1 MEFYAGLASKV
12 RGSHV
17 PLPQKNAYGM
27 VVRQPIGVCG
37 GIVPWNFPLTLMGT
51 KLGPALAAGN
61 TIIIK
66 PASTTPLATIKVI
79 ELIAQA
85 TFGEGK
91 AQKQLPKGTVN
102 IVTGPGGSVGE
113 ELLRNPRVR
122 RIAFTGSTPVGR
134 HVMEVAGREI
144 KRVTLELGG
153 SDPMIVMEDANVDLA
168 VKMADVGRYFNCGQM
183 CLGVKRL
190 FLQESIA
197 DNFIGGLVEILKKKT
212 VGNGMSKETRMGPI
226 HIGSQRQEVEE
237 QVEDAKARGGK
248 VLFGGERP
256 KGAEFDNGFFYLP
269 TLMTNVPEDSRLTKE
284 EVFGPALPVYTFK
297 TLDEALE
304 KANSSEFGLGSSIW
318 TRNLLHAN
326 KAIDKRFAREWD
338 QRQPPVASQRHALLR
353 ERRNGNEGDVE
364 FGVGV
369 ENFMRIQIE
378 PHRLVQH
385 TIEIVFIAE
394 LGFALARLVGIAQH
408 MMVGEQQAGA
418 DEKSR
423 TVPGAAIARDLDP
436 ANRRGCPPAAIEEID
451 RHEVA
456 LADDALEAIRITL
469 RRLDEV
475 LAKGKPLVG
484 LRPGASLAPSR
495 GRDVVRLRA
504 AGLFYRTRKCFR
516 LGCYNVLTRSIC
528 FRLRVHRPLPRA
540 A

>member
-1 MEFYAGLASKV
+1 MAKMFIGGESVDSVTKNTTEVRNPATGATVDSVPQGNDKDVQQAIQAAEDAFKVWSDVTPEDRGNALMNAAELIKKNSAEIAQLLTQEQGKTLFESGLEIHHLVHGLEFYAGLASKV

-91 AQKQLPKGTVN
+91 AQKTLPKGTVN

-113 ELLRNPRVR
+113 ELLRNPRIR
-122 RIAFTGSTPVGR
+122 RIAFTGSTPIGR

-153 SDPMIVMEDANVDLA
+153 SDPMIVMEDANLDLA

-197 DNFIGGLVEILKKKT
+197 DNFLGGLVEILKKKT

-237 QVEDAKARGGK
+237 QVEDAKARGAK
-248 VLFGGERP
+248 LLFGGERP
-256 KGAEFDNGFFYLP
+256 KGGDFDKGFFYLP
-269 TLMTNVPEDSRLTKE
+269 TLMSDVPDDARMTRE

-297 TLDEALE
+297 TLDEALD

-326 KAIDKRFAREWD
+326 KAIEKLQA
-338 QRQPPVASQRHALLR
+338 
-353 ERRNGNEGDVE
+353 GNVWVNSLHYGYDELPFGGVKSS
-364 FGVGV
+364 GVGR
-369 ENFMRIQIE
+369 EHGPEALDYYLE
-378 PHRLVQH
+378 P
-385 TIEIVFIAE
+385 
-394 LGFALARLVGIAQH
+394 
-408 MMVGEQQAGA
+408 
-418 DEKSR
+418 
-423 TVPGAAIARDLDP
+423 
-436 ANRRGCPPAAIEEID
+436 
-451 RHEVA
+451 
-456 LADDALEAIRITL
+456 
-469 RRLDEV
+469 
-475 LAKGKPLVG
+475 KG
-484 LRPGASLAPSR
+484 
-495 GRDVVRLRA
+495 VVVV
-504 AGLFYRTRKCFR
+504 
-516 LGCYNVLTRSIC
+516 NV
-528 FRLRVHRPLPRA
+528 
-540 A
+540 

>member
-1 MEFYAGLASKV
+1 MANMFIGGESVDSVTKNTSEVRNPATGATVDTVPQGNDKDVQQAIFAAEDAFKVWSDVSPEDRGNALMNAGELIKKNAAEIAQLLTQEQGKTLFEAGLEIHHLVHGLEFYAGLASKV

-102 IVTGPGGSVGE
+102 IVTGPGSSVGE

-134 HVMEVAGREI
+134 HVMED
-144 KRVTLELGG
+144 
-153 SDPMIVMEDANVDLA
+153 SNVDLA

-212 VGNGMSKETRMGPI
+212 VGNGTSKETRMGPI

-256 KGAEFDNGFFYLP
+256 KGGDFDQGFFYLP

-326 KAIDKRFAREWD
+326 KAIDKLQA
-338 QRQPPVASQRHALLR
+338 
-353 ERRNGNEGDVE
+353 GNVWVNSLHYGYDDLPFGGVKSS
-364 FGVGV
+364 GVGR
-369 ENFMRIQIE
+369 EHGPEALDYYLE
-378 PHRLVQH
+378 P
-385 TIEIVFIAE
+385 
-394 LGFALARLVGIAQH
+394 
-408 MMVGEQQAGA
+408 
-418 DEKSR
+418 
-423 TVPGAAIARDLDP
+423 
-436 ANRRGCPPAAIEEID
+436 
-451 RHEVA
+451 
-456 LADDALEAIRITL
+456 
-469 RRLDEV
+469 
-475 LAKGKPLVG
+475 KG
-484 LRPGASLAPSR
+484 
-495 GRDVVRLRA
+495 VVVV
-504 AGLFYRTRKCFR
+504 
-516 LGCYNVLTRSIC
+516 NV
-528 FRLRVHRPLPRA
+528 
-540 A
+540 

>member
-1 MEFYAGLASKV
+1 MAKMLIGGELVDSVTKETTEVRNPATGAVVDKVPKGNEKDVQQAIQAAEAAFKEWADVTPEDRGNALLNACELIKKNSGEIAQLLTQEQGKTLFEANLEIHHLIHGLEFYAGLSSKV

-66 PASTTPLATIKVI
+66 PASTTPLATMRTI

-91 AQKQLPKGTVN
+91 AQKQLPKGTVQV
-102 IVTGPGGSVGE
+102 VTGPGGSVGE

-153 SDPMIVMEDANVDLA
+153 SDPMIVMEDANLDLA

-197 DNFIGGLVEILKKKT
+197 EKFIGDMVEILKKNT
-212 VGNGMSKETRMGPI
+212 VGDGMKKESRMGPI
-226 HIGSQRQEVEE
+226 HLESQRNEVEE
-237 QVEDAKARGGK
+237 QVEDAKSRGAK
-248 VLFGGERP
+248 TLFGGERP
-256 KGAEFDNGFFYLP
+256 KGGDMDKGYFYTP
-269 TLMTNVPEDSRLTKE
+269 TLMSDVPDDARMTKE

-304 KANSSEFGLGSSIW
+304 KANASEFGLGSSIW
-318 TRNLLHAN
+318 TRNLLSAN
-326 KAIDKRFAREWD
+326 KAIDKLQA
-338 QRQPPVASQRHALLR
+338 
-353 ERRNGNEGDVE
+353 GNVWVNSLHYGYDELPFGGVKSS
-364 FGVGV
+364 GVGR
-369 ENFMRIQIE
+369 EHGPEALDYYLE
-378 PHRLVQH
+378 P
-385 TIEIVFIAE
+385 
-394 LGFALARLVGIAQH
+394 
-408 MMVGEQQAGA
+408 
-418 DEKSR
+418 
-423 TVPGAAIARDLDP
+423 
-436 ANRRGCPPAAIEEID
+436 
-451 RHEVA
+451 
-456 LADDALEAIRITL
+456 
-469 RRLDEV
+469 
-475 LAKGKPLVG
+475 KG
-484 LRPGASLAPSR
+484 
-495 GRDVVRLRA
+495 VVVV
-504 AGLFYRTRKCFR
+504 
-516 LGCYNVLTRSIC
+516 NV
-528 FRLRVHRPLPRA
+528 
-540 A
+540 